1 MNPHKLLGHIQ
12 INENDK
18 IKNAIQFDYG
28 KFLLNCNLQ
37 GYEGTFNYNLTY
49 IKYYLLRKG

>member
-49 IKYYLLRKG
+49 IKY